1 MEESSKRL
9 KWALEIL
16 NPDNLTATPTDKM
29 KAWLYLKEYLSF
41 LLNE

>member
-1 MEESSKRL
+1 MTDLQQKL
-9 KWALEIL
+9 QWALEVL
-16 NPDNLTATPTDKM
+16 NPDNLTATPPDKV

>member
-1 MEESSKRL
+1 METKDRL
-9 KWALEIL
+9 KWALDVL
-16 NPDNLTATPTDKM
+16 NPDNLVATPDDKM